1 MDISLLP
8 QHQEMEIL
16 NAELNITLF
25 VNVRNRTPSL
35 TGSGWGVMMGAGLA
49 AEPAGRRIWRRQ
61 GVPPGPRPVHPG
73 DATGSLALAR
83 PEFTLFIFASI
94 QCQRLHCVY
103 LNFGD
108 DYCSNL
114 FEHLPHFGTKSIH
127 PLNIWLIFFS
137 VPGNGNN
144 GI

>member
-1 MDISLLP
+1 
-8 QHQEMEIL
+8 
-16 NAELNITLF
+16 
-25 VNVRNRTPSL
+25 
-35 TGSGWGVMMGAGLA
+35 MMGAGLA
-49 AEPAGRRIWRRQ
+49 AEPRPMPRQGVVSGGMQ